1 MEDSGK
7 LHASANLPLEKNLC
21 RESNPGLSAHSLVT
35 IRTYQWLLMKKK
47 SAIFKKC
54 SLNLGICVSPVEE
67 QSD

>member
-1 MEDSGK
+1 VGPRAGLDEVPK
-7 LHASANLPLEKNLC
+7 RKILC
-21 RESNPGLSAHSLVT
+21 PYRKSNPGLSAHSLVT
-35 IRTYQWLLMKKK
+35 IRSYQWLLMKKK